1 MKIRMIRPL
10 PRIDHVIPAGFVLD
24 APEGFARKM
33 VRTGRAVFVGGGE
46 KAPELEKLDRAPQVP
61 EEIQEAPEEAAEVP
75 EEIQE
80 APEEAAEAPVESPEE
95 APEETEE
102 KPPVKKTTRSR
113 KGSADGRP

>member
-46 KAPELEKLDRAPQVP
+46 KAPELETLDHAPP
-61 EEIQEAPEEAAEVP
+61 ETE
-75 EEIQE
+75 
-80 APEEAAEAPVESPEE
+80 ESPED
-95 APEETEE
+95 AAEEDTS
-102 KPPVKKTTRSR
+102 VKLTALF
-113 KGSADGRP
+113 SAS